1 MKKKPFDARKKDTT
15 TVGDAIKEL
24 LNTYKIK
31 SKYHQTNITA
41 SWGKLMGNTIASRTE
56 KIFFK
61 NHVLFVQL
69 SSAALKHELNMS
81 KSKAS
86 PLVLGPSSPVFP
98 GPFKKNLSALFRM
111 NGEKVQFTQMK
122 HAWAHMVQVKYRGKD
137 GRETDLK
144 LHFYTEILASE
155 YDNIE
160 SAECRIIGMPHA
172 LHQSVFSDCRCIR
185 CSSRSL

>member
-1 MKKKPFDARKKDTT
+1 
-15 TVGDAIKEL
+15 
-24 LNTYKIK
+24 
-31 SKYHQTNITA
+31 
-41 SWGKLMGNTIASRTE
+41 
-56 KIFFK
+56 
-61 NHVLFVQL
+61 
-69 SSAALKHELNMS
+69 MS

-98 GPFKKNLSALFRM
+98 GPFKKNLLALFRM

-137 GRETDLK
+137 GSETDLK

-160 SAECRIIGMPHA
+160 SDECRIIGMPPA
-172 LHQSVFSDCRCIR
+172 LHQSVFSDCRGIR
-185 CSSRSL
+185 WRLDVPPPSDRHEYSYIYAFELSVIFAAYNFAYAGDACHSWMRQPAEFVTPKLQLSPRASPS